1 MAQLTNEERIEVND
15 GREMKVLM
23 IVGSL
28 RKNSFNK
35 QLAAMAEQELGDRAS
50 VSVLDWSEVP
60 VFNQDEEF
68 PNPESVASARTVV
81 AEADAL
87 WIVAPEYNH
96 GMPGPLKNLLDWLSR
111 PAEDGSPS
119 PLFGKTMTMSGAG
132 GANCVRDS
140 FATLL
145 PVLEFMQMRFA
156 PATFTGVALS
166 REMFVSNTLELDDA
180 AKTAIEHQADA
191 LIGMVATR

>member
-1 MAQLTNEERIEVND
+1 MVSHNEARIAEHD
-15 GREMKVLM
+15 GSLPTVLM

-28 RKNSFNK
+28 RKQSFNR
-35 QLAAMAEQELGDRAS
+35 QLAQFAAHALAGRAN
-50 VSVLDWSEVP
+50 VSVLDWRDVP

-68 PNPESVASARTVV
+68 PNPESVSAARAAV
-81 AEADAL
+81 AGADAL
-87 WIVAPEYNH
+87 WIVTPEYNH

-111 PAEDGSPS
+111 PAEDGAPS

-156 PATFTGVALS
+156 PVTFTGIALS

-191 LIGMVATR
+191 LIGMVTER